1 MAPEL
6 QNLLAC
12 PQCQGPIELRPRTDG
27 ADATAE
33 WVCRSCRLAFAV
45 KDDIAN
51 FLLEEARPLRD

>member
-1 MAPEL
+1 MDPEL
-6 QNLLAC
+6 LNLLAC
-12 PQCQGPIELRPRTDG
+12 PQCRGPIELQPHAG
-27 ADATAE
+27 EADSNTE